1 MTDLQLFIIGCVLF
15 MPVILVMVT
24 SIIEIQKPKTKNSN
38 KSIGYYIN
46 QIGLA
51 VILIG
56 VFVLFGII
64 ILSINS

>member
-1 MTDLQLFIIGCVLF
+1 MNDLQLFIIGCVLF
-15 MPVILVMVT
+15 MPVILVIAT
-24 SIIEIQKPKTKNSN
+24 SIIELQKPKTEGSN

-46 QIGLA
+46 QIGLS

-64 ILSINS
+64 IFKY

>member
-1 MTDLQLFIIGCVLF
+1 MTDLQLFIIGCILF

-46 QIGLA
+46 QIGLS

-64 ILSINS
+64 IFKY

>member
-24 SIIEIQKPKTKNSN
+24 SIIEIQKPKTKNSD

-46 QIGLA
+46 QIGLS

-64 ILSINS
+64 IFKY